1 MANTASP
8 LGHQYSLDWII
19 QLEYRNKLF
28 SFFLKILC
36 IYFLKELTFFSI
48 IKYIAGYCG

>member
-1 MANTASP
+1 MANRVSP
-8 LGHQYSLDWII
+8 LGHQYSLIA
-19 QLEYRNKLF
+19 LF
-28 SFFLKILC
+28 NWNTGISYFPFLTILC